1 VKIGILS
8 LVGGLMG
15 LLSISNAQCLD
26 ALSSPAINASL
37 YSEGAIRKFEKQF
50 DAWTTRCEEIAQLKY
65 RVCNLLAGAYDAKG
79 ERRGTILLAT
89 DDAGKPTVLI
99 SINPPV
105 RVSMPIAVETAFTTK
120 SRKRLVRVAYK
131 NEFSAILCD
140 AACKYM
146 FPADQRLIFA
156 LNDGNVVKILFHGAE
171 RGVKSPLHP
180 EVRDAAIELTV
191 QGRGFARALQ
201 ASLANWSSTSNQES
215 ATTTVIRGVAQL
227 RPRKEE

>member
-1 VKIGILS
+1 MKIGISS
-8 LVGGLMG
+8 LVGGLIG

-26 ALSSPAINASL
+26 ALSSPAIDASL
-37 YSEGAIRKFEKQF
+37 YSEGSIRKFQKQF
-50 DAWTTRCEEIAQLKY
+50 DAWTARCDEIAQLKY

-79 ERRGTILLAT
+79 VRRGTILLAT

-99 SINPPV
+99 AINPPV

-131 NEFSAILCD
+131 SEFSAILCD

-156 LNDGNVVKILFHGAE
+156 LNEGNVVKIFFHGAE
-171 RGVKSPLHP
+171 KGVTSPLHP
-180 EVRDAAIELTV
+180 DARDGAIELAV
-191 QGRGFARALQ
+191 QGTGFARALQ
-201 ASLANWSSTSNQES
+201 ASLANWSSASNQES
-215 ATTTVIRGVAQL
+215 GTTTIIRGVAQL
-227 RPRKEE
+227 RTRKEE